1 MYIAKK
7 PGCKF
12 AGRVFKINEPI
23 PDGYVLKEAAPRLI
37 CMGVIAEA
45 DDAGSLLPA
54 TASIEIPAE
63 KPVTEESKPETTVE
77 DLLKLKRGE
86 LAELAE
92 SYGIEVA
99 EEDTKRVIAEAVIAK
114 ASEKEGSEE

>member
-45 DDAGSLLPA
+45 DDA

-63 KPVTEESKPETTVE
+63 KPVVEESKPETTVE
-77 DLLKLKRGE
+77 DLMKLKRGD